1 MILLKMSF
9 SASIFIIAIMFIRVL
24 ALKKLPSVT
33 FSVLWNIVIIKL
45 LFPIKIP
52 THFSI
57 YNILNWNIGQ
67 KATTNIGSINN
78 YFSYFSKII
87 IFIWASIALFIGVYF
102 VATHLYWKKIY
113 ETALPAQNILEE
125 KLGKSDYLISKVQIK
140 ILDRI
145 SVPLTYGL
153 FHPVV
158 ILPVTLLNCEKET
171 INYVLAHE
179 FTHIRKKDVLV
190 KWLLVAG
197 LCIHWFNPLVWIMYI
212 FANRDLEISCDSS
225 VLKQL
230 NESQKTQ
237 YALSLISLQEMAS
250 QISPLCNG
258 FNKNALEER
267 IKVIMNN
274 KRAKTI
280 KISLSVLVV
289 LSTIIVF
296 GTSASEN
303 VQAQKQDYSDNS
315 HTQMNFNDLNSE
327 LNVDESIPTFVIRE
341 NEETGSFS
349 TSVTDQNGN
358 IIFNNDN
365 IDLPIQDA
373 VEYIFAEVLQ
383 TN

>member
-9 SASIFIIAIMFIRVL
+9 SASILIIAIIFIRIIG
-24 ALKKLPSVT
+24 LKKLPPIT
-33 FSVLWNIVIIKL
+33 FSILWNIVIIKL

-57 YNILNWNIGQ
+57 YNILNRNIGQ
-67 KATTNIGSINN
+67 KATTGIGDITNH
-78 YFSYFSKII
+78 FSYFSKII
-87 IFIWASIALFIGVYF
+87 LFIWASIALLIWFYF
-102 VATHLYWKKIY
+102 VSTHLHWKKIY
-113 ETALPAQNILEE
+113 GTALPAQNKLEK

-145 SVPLTYGL
+145 SVPLTYGF

-190 KWLLVAG
+190 KWLLITS
-197 LCIHWFNPLVWIMYI
+197 LCIHWFNPFVWIMYI
-212 FANRDLEISCDSS
+212 FANRDLEISCDAS

-230 NESQKTQ
+230 NENQKSQ
-237 YALSLISLQEMAS
+237 YALSLINLQEMAS

-258 FNKNALEER
+258 FNENALEER
-267 IKVIMNN
+267 IKIIMNN
-274 KRAKTI
+274 KRAKVI
-280 KISLSVLVV
+280 KISFSVLIV
-289 LSTIIVF
+289 LSIIMVF

-303 VQAQKQDYSDNS
+303 VQVQKQDYSDNFS
-315 HTQMNFNDLNSE
+315 TQMNFENLNSE
-327 LNVDESIPTFVIRE
+327 LNVNESIPTFVIRE
-341 NEETGSFS
+341 DAETGSFS

-358 IIFNNDN
+358 IIFNEDN
-365 IDLPIQDA
+365 IELPIQDT